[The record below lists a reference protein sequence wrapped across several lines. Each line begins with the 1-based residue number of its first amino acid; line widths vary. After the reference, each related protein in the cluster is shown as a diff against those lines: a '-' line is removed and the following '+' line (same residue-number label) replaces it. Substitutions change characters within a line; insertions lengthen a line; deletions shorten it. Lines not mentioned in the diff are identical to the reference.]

1 MSLYA
6 VVRYDGPL
14 FYLATRRQE
23 LAFTSFK
30 SIYKV
35 SDDKCFRRMIAD
47 FEKTSKMT
55 NSTKVS
61 LKDAF
66 IKDENFVRAGWVN
79 VINIIFHEV
88 AGINVII

>member
-1 MSLYA
+1 
-6 VVRYDGPL
+6 
-14 FYLATRRQE
+14 
-23 LAFTSFK
+23 
-30 SIYKV
+30 
-35 SDDKCFRRMIAD
+35 MIAD

-61 LKDAF
+61 LTEAF